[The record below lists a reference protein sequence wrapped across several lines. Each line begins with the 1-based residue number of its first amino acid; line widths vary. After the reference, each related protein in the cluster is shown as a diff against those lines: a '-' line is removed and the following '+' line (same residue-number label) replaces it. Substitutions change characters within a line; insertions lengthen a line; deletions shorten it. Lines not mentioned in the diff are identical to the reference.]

1 MPSPVTLNVP
11 ATDRVES
18 EVELWRRL
26 RLRFLRF
33 LCKTSGPW
41 ARVRAVPLT
50 KPEVIYTHES
60 DLDGLMSG
68 LLLQELAERLF
79 DVRPKLLAFH
89 NQNWKQRLFQ
99 ERTAW
104 VTDMTFEARLDKPTW
119 LVVDHHPTEVTPQAA
134 QLIHDVTKSA
144 SLLAYELCRE
154 NGFESAKLD
163 RLVHLSNVSD
173 LFLPDD
179 PDFVLATDYANLV
192 KNYGFW
198 TVLELIQGNLENLMD
213 HPLLE
218 VMAVKRRVENPLG
231 YQWSKERVRRLAPNV
246 GYVETV
252 VGNVNLIIHQ
262 MLDEKMTGY
271 PVLLTL
277 HRRGNGLM
285 VVSLR
290 SRTGEALKVA
300 EKLKGGGHPNAAG
313 ATLPRSV
320 QNYEDAVDFL
330 RKTLDPFKEQEA
342 GLSSL
347 EDAFSILE
355 KK

>member
-1 MPSPVTLNVP
+1 
-11 ATDRVES
+11 
-18 EVELWRRL
+18 
-26 RLRFLRF
+26 
-33 LCKTSGPW
+33 
-41 ARVRAVPLT
+41 VPLT

-60 DLDGLMSG
+60 DLDGLVSG
-68 LLLQELAERLF
+68 LLLQGLAERLF
-79 DVRPKLLAFH
+79 DAKPRLLAFH
-89 NQNWKQRLFQ
+89 NQNWKQRLLQ

-104 VTDMTFEARLDKPTW
+104 VTDMSFEARLDKATW
-119 LVVDHHPTEVTPQAA
+119 LVVDHHPTDVAPKAA

-144 SLLAYELCRE
+144 GLLAYELCRE
-154 NGFESAKLD
+154 NGFESATLD
-163 RLVHLSNVSD
+163 RLVHLSNVAD
-173 LFLPDD
+173 LFLADD

-198 TVLELIQGNLENLMD
+198 TVMELIEGDLEKLNE

-231 YQWSKERVRRLAPNV
+231 YEWSKTRVRRIAANV

-252 VGNVNLIIHQ
+252 VGNVNLIIHR
-262 MLDEKMTGY
+262 MLDEKATGY

-320 QNYEDAVDFL
+320 QNYDDAVDFL
-330 RKTLDPFKEQEA
+330 RRTLDPLKEPEA

-347 EDAFSILE
+347 EDAFSVLE
-355 KK
+355 K

>member
-1 MPSPVTLNVP
+1 V
-11 ATDRVES
+11 A
-18 EVELWRRL
+18 
-26 RLRFLRF
+26 
-33 LCKTSGPW
+33 
-41 ARVRAVPLT
+41 LT
-50 KPEVIYTHES
+50 KPDLIYTHES
-60 DLDGLMSG
+60 DLDGLVSG
-68 LLLQELAERLF
+68 LLLQDLAKRLF
-79 DVRPKLLAFH
+79 DERPRLLAFH
-89 NQNWKQRLFQ
+89 NQNWKQRALG

-104 VTDMTFEARLDKPTW
+104 VTDMTFELRLDKPNW
-119 LVVDHHPTEVTPQAA
+119 LVVDHHPTDVVPKAA

-154 NGFESAKLD
+154 HGLSSPKLD
-163 RLVHLSNVSD
+163 RLVHLSNVAD

-179 PDFVLATDYANLV
+179 PEFVLATDYANLV

-198 TVLELIQGNLENLMD
+198 TVLELIQGDLEKLID

-231 YQWSKERVRRLAPNV
+231 YEWSKTRVERVAANV

-252 VGNVNLIIHQ
+252 VGNVNMIIHQ
-262 MLDEKMTGY
+262 MLDEKATGF

-277 HRRGNGLM
+277 HRRGNGMM

-320 QNYEDAVDFL
+320 QNYGEAVDYL
-330 RKTLDPFKEQEA
+330 KRTLDPIKQQEA

-347 EDAFSILE
+347 EDAFSDLE

>member
-1 MPSPVTLNVP
+1 M
-11 ATDRVES
+11 
-18 EVELWRRL
+18 
-26 RLRFLRF
+26 
-33 LCKTSGPW
+33 
-41 ARVRAVPLT
+41 PLT

-60 DLDGLMSG
+60 DLDGLVSG
-68 LLLQELAERLF
+68 LLLQGLGERLF
-79 DVRPKLLAFH
+79 DAKPRLLAFH

-119 LVVDHHPTEVTPQAA
+119 LVVDHHPTEVTPKAA

-144 SLLAYELCRE
+144 GLLAYELCRQ
-154 NGFESAKLD
+154 NGFESATLD
-163 RLVHLSNVSD
+163 RLVHLSNVAD
-173 LFLPDD
+173 LFLADD

-198 TVLELIQGNLENLMD
+198 TIMELIQGDLEKLSD

-231 YQWSKERVRRLAPNV
+231 YEWSRTRVQRVAPNV
-246 GYVETV
+246 GYVETI

-262 MLDEKMTGY
+262 MLDEKETGF

-290 SRTGEALKVA
+290 SRTGDALKVA

-330 RKTLDPFKEQEA
+330 RRTLDPFKEQEG

-347 EDAFSILE
+347 EDAFSVLE

>member
-1 MPSPVTLNVP
+1 
-11 ATDRVES
+11 
-18 EVELWRRL
+18 
-26 RLRFLRF
+26 
-33 LCKTSGPW
+33 
-41 ARVRAVPLT
+41 VPLT
-50 KPEVIYTHES
+50 KPDVIYTHES
-60 DLDGLMSG
+60 DLDGLVSG
-68 LLLQELAERLF
+68 LLLQDLAERLF
-79 DVRPKLLAFH
+79 EVRPKLMAFH
-89 NQNWKQRLFQ
+89 NQNWKQRQFQ

-104 VTDMTFEARLDKPTW
+104 VTDMSFELRLDKPTW
-119 LVVDHHPTEVTPQAA
+119 LVVDHHPTEVAPKAA

-154 NGFESAKLD
+154 HGFSSPALD
-163 RLVHLSNVSD
+163 RLVHLSNVAD

-198 TVLELIQGNLENLMD
+198 TILELIEGKLERLNN

-231 YQWSKERVRRLAPNV
+231 YEWSKTRVQRLAQNV

-262 MLDEKMTGY
+262 MLDEKSTGF

-277 HRRGNGLM
+277 HRRGTGLM

-290 SRTGEALKVA
+290 SRTGAALAVA

-320 QNYEDAVDFL
+320 QNYDEAVDYL
-330 RKTLDPFKEQEA
+330 KRTLDPFKQQEA

-347 EDAFSILE
+347 EDAFSELE

>member
-1 MPSPVTLNVP
+1 M
-11 ATDRVES
+11 
-18 EVELWRRL
+18 
-26 RLRFLRF
+26 
-33 LCKTSGPW
+33 
-41 ARVRAVPLT
+41 PLT
-50 KPEVIYTHES
+50 KPDVIYTHES
-60 DLDGLMSG
+60 DLDGLVSG
-68 LLLQELAERLF
+68 LLLQNLAEKLF
-79 DVRPKLLAFH
+79 GTRPKLLAFH
-89 NQNWKQRLFQ
+89 NQNWKQRLMQ
-99 ERTAW
+99 EKAAW
-104 VTDMTFEARLDKPTW
+104 VSDMTFEARLDKPDW
-119 LVVDHHPTEVTPQAA
+119 LVVDHHPTDVTPRYA
-134 QLIHDVTKSA
+134 QLMHDVSKSA

-154 NGFESAKLD
+154 HGLQSARLD

-179 PDFVLATDYANLV
+179 ADFVLATDYANLV

-198 TVLELIQGNLENLMD
+198 TLLELIQGDLEKLID

-218 VMAVKRRVENPLG
+218 VIAVKRRVENPLG
-231 YQWSKERVRRLAPNV
+231 LEWSKTRVHRVAPNV

-262 MLDEKMTGY
+262 MLDEKMTEF

-290 SRTGEALKVA
+290 SRTGDALGVA

-320 QNYEDAVDFL
+320 QNYGDAVDYL
-330 RKTLDPFKEQEA
+330 KRTLDPFKQQEA

-347 EDAFSILE
+347 EDAFTVLE

>member
-1 MPSPVTLNVP
+1 
-11 ATDRVES
+11 
-18 EVELWRRL
+18 L
-26 RLRFLRF
+26 R
-33 LCKTSGPW
+33 SVG
-41 ARVRAVPLT
+41 LT
-50 KPEVIYTHES
+50 KPDVVYTHES
-60 DLDGLMSG
+60 DLDGLVSG
-68 LLLQELAERLF
+68 LLLQNLAERMF
-79 DVRPKLLAFH
+79 EARPRLLAFH
-89 NQNWKQRLFQ
+89 NQNWKQRLLQ

-104 VTDMTFEARLDKPTW
+104 VTDMTFETRLDKPTW
-119 LVVDHHPTEVTPQAA
+119 LVVDHHPTDVTPKAA

-154 NGFESAKLD
+154 NGLSTPTLD
-163 RLVHLSNVSD
+163 RLVHLSNVAD
-173 LFLPDD
+173 LFLPDE

-198 TVLELIQGNLENLMD
+198 TVLELIQGDLEKLMD

-231 YQWSKERVRRLAPNV
+231 YEWSKQRVERVAPNV

-262 MLDEKMTGY
+262 MLDEKVTAF

-285 VVSLR
+285 VASLR

-320 QNYEDAVDFL
+320 QNYGEAVDFL
-330 RKTLDPFKEQEA
+330 KRTLEPSKQQEV

-347 EDAFSILE
+347 EDAFSELE